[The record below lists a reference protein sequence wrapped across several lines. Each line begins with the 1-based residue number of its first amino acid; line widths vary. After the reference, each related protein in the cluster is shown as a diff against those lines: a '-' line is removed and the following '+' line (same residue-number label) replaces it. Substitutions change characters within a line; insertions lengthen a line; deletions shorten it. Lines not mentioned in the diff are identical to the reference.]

1 MAESMVQLLPGRR
14 SRWSRFAV
22 VAGPGLVVMLAD
34 TDAGSII
41 TAAQSGAQWGYRLLL
56 LQAVLIPILF
66 VVQELT
72 VRLGIVTGEGHG
84 RGIRRHFGAIWA
96 WISVST
102 LLLAC
107 VGALVT
113 ELSGIAGV
121 GLLVGVPSWASMTIV
136 VAGLVLMAYT
146 GSYITVERI
155 ALAVGLFELVF
166 LVVAWKAQPDLGA
179 MVAGSVSIPFSDAKY
194 LYLAAANVG
203 AVIMPWMV
211 FYQQSAVVEKGLT
224 IDDLPAA
231 RWDTAIGAVVT
242 QVIMGAVLVVTAAT
256 IGNAHGGQSLDTV
269 QQIAQAITPFVG
281 QRAGTLMFAL
291 GMIGAALVATIVVT
305 LTAARTLGEILGF
318 KHSLEYHPREAPWFY
333 GVYTVALVLGGIL
346 VASGVDLV
354 KLSVGV
360 QVMNALLLPIV
371 LGFLFM
377 LARRALPAPYR
388 LSGGYSWVV
397 GITIAVTAGFGL
409 YAGLWGTFT

>member
-1 MAESMVQLLPGRR
+1 
-14 SRWSRFAV
+14 
-22 VAGPGLVVMLAD
+22 
-34 TDAGSII
+34 
-41 TAAQSGAQWGYRLLL
+41 
-56 LQAVLIPILF
+56 
-66 VVQELT
+66 
-72 VRLGIVTGEGHG
+72 
-84 RGIRRHFGAIWA
+84 
-96 WISVST
+96 
-102 LLLAC
+102 
-107 VGALVT
+107 
-113 ELSGIAGV
+113 
-121 GLLVGVPSWASMTIV
+121 
-136 VAGLVLMAYT
+136 
-146 GSYITVERI
+146 
-155 ALAVGLFELVF
+155 
-166 LVVAWKAQPDLGA
+166 
-179 MVAGSVSIPFSDAKY
+179 
-194 LYLAAANVG
+194 
-203 AVIMPWMV
+203 
-211 FYQQSAVVEKGLT
+211 
-224 IDDLPAA
+224 
-231 RWDTAIGAVVT
+231 
-242 QVIMGAVLVVTAAT
+242 MGAVLVVTAAT
-256 IGNAHGGQSLDTV
+256 IGNAHVGQSLDTV

-346 VASGVDLV
+346 VASGIDLV

-388 LSGGYSWVV
+388 LSGRYSWLV